1 MIYLENHALG
11 LAAVTQCVHH
21 IDHGR
26 CDETV
31 RKAVW
36 YSVVFLQLCVEC
48 STGTLHAASYQ
59 RLLGTSGGNGARVS
73 TFGPT
78 QARSKMR
85 RVVARIALCA
95 LCARAAVPPL
105 DPDAREE
112 AADLIVVGRIVSA
125 TAEEVSRREGH
136 VDSVSIG
143 QLEVEVALKGDAA
156 ATQTVYWW
164 YPSARPAGWTG
175 HQGQAPAPP
184 ENVRIKVFAD
194 AHGEL
199 LVPNGWEAAP
209 AAAAAPEAAAD
220 ADAAGA
226 TGAAAEPS
234 ADAVSADADAD
245 AATADAAEV
254 VERRENPIRALIRSF
269 FKVLGSPFALIQK
282 LFGGKKP

>member
-1 MIYLENHALG
+1 
-11 LAAVTQCVHH
+11 
-21 IDHGR
+21 
-26 CDETV
+26 
-31 RKAVW
+31 
-36 YSVVFLQLCVEC
+36 
-48 STGTLHAASYQ
+48 
-59 RLLGTSGGNGARVS
+59 
-73 TFGPT
+73 
-78 QARSKMR
+78 MR

-220 ADAAGA
+220 ASD
-226 TGAAAEPS
+226 EPPPL
-234 ADAVSADADAD
+234 
-245 AATADAAEV
+245 E
-254 VERRENPIRALIRSF
+254 
-269 FKVLGSPFALIQK
+269 
-282 LFGGKKP
+282 

>member
-1 MIYLENHALG
+1 
-11 LAAVTQCVHH
+11 
-21 IDHGR
+21 
-26 CDETV
+26 
-31 RKAVW
+31 
-36 YSVVFLQLCVEC
+36 
-48 STGTLHAASYQ
+48 
-59 RLLGTSGGNGARVS
+59 
-73 TFGPT
+73 
-78 QARSKMR
+78 MR

-105 DPDAREE
+105 EPDARKE
-112 AADLIVVGRIVSA
+112 AADLVVVGRIVSA

-143 QLEVEVALKGDAA
+143 QLEVELVLKGDAV

-209 AAAAAPEAAAD
+209 AATAAPEAAANA
-220 ADAAGA
+220 ADAEGV
-226 TGAAAEPS
+226 TGAAAEP
-234 ADAVSADADAD
+234 AAAATGADADAN
-245 AATADAAEV
+245 TAESDAAEV
-254 VERRENPIRALIRSF
+254 VERRESPIRALIRSF
-269 FKVLGSPFALIQK
+269 FKVLGSPFAVIQK

>member
-1 MIYLENHALG
+1 
-11 LAAVTQCVHH
+11 
-21 IDHGR
+21 
-26 CDETV
+26 
-31 RKAVW
+31 
-36 YSVVFLQLCVEC
+36 
-48 STGTLHAASYQ
+48 
-59 RLLGTSGGNGARVS
+59 
-73 TFGPT
+73 
-78 QARSKMR
+78 MR

-105 DPDAREE
+105 EPDARKES
-112 AADLIVVGRIVSA
+112 ADLVVVGRIVSA

-143 QLEVEVALKGDAA
+143 QLEVELVLKGDAV

-184 ENVRIKVFAD
+184 ENVLIKVFAD

-209 AAAAAPEAAAD
+209 AATAAPEAAANA
-220 ADAAGA
+220 ADAEGV
-226 TGAAAEPS
+226 TGAAAEP
-234 ADAVSADADAD
+234 AAAATGADADANT
-245 AATADAAEV
+245 AAADAAEV
-254 VERRENPIRALIRSF
+254 VERRESPIRALIRSL
-269 FKVLGSPFALIQK
+269 FKVLGSPFAVIQK

>member
-1 MIYLENHALG
+1 MAS
-11 LAAVTQCVHH
+11 
-21 IDHGR
+21 R
-26 CDETV
+26 
-31 RKAVW
+31 
-36 YSVVFLQLCVEC
+36 VE
-48 STGTLHAASYQ
+48 SFEK
-59 RLLGTSGGNGARVS
+59 TSAPCWERARVS

-209 AAAAAPEAAAD
+209 AAAAAPEPAAD

>member
-1 MIYLENHALG
+1 M
-11 LAAVTQCVHH
+11 
-21 IDHGR
+21 
-26 CDETV
+26 
-31 RKAVW
+31 
-36 YSVVFLQLCVEC
+36 
-48 STGTLHAASYQ
+48 
-59 RLLGTSGGNGARVS
+59 
-73 TFGPT
+73 
-78 QARSKMR
+78 
-85 RVVARIALCA
+85 ARIALCA

-105 DPDAREE
+105 EPDARKES
-112 AADLIVVGRIVSA
+112 ADLVVVGRIVSA

-143 QLEVEVALKGDAA
+143 QLEVELVLKGDAV

-209 AAAAAPEAAAD
+209 AATAAPEAAANA
-220 ADAAGA
+220 ADAEGV
-226 TGAAAEPS
+226 TGAAAEP
-234 ADAVSADADAD
+234 AAAATGADADANT
-245 AATADAAEV
+245 AAADAAEV
-254 VERRENPIRALIRSF
+254 VERRESPIRALIRSL
-269 FKVLGSPFALIQK
+269 FKVLGSPFAVIQK

>member
-1 MIYLENHALG
+1 
-11 LAAVTQCVHH
+11 
-21 IDHGR
+21 
-26 CDETV
+26 
-31 RKAVW
+31 
-36 YSVVFLQLCVEC
+36 
-48 STGTLHAASYQ
+48 
-59 RLLGTSGGNGARVS
+59 
-73 TFGPT
+73 
-78 QARSKMR
+78 MR

-105 DPDAREE
+105 EPDARKE
-112 AADLIVVGRIVSA
+112 AADLVVVGRIVSA

-143 QLEVEVALKGDAA
+143 QLEVELVLKGDAV

-209 AAAAAPEAAAD
+209 AATAAPEAAANA
-220 ADAAGA
+220 ADAEGV
-226 TGAAAEPS
+226 TGAAAEP
-234 ADAVSADADAD
+234 AAAATGADADAN
-245 AATADAAEV
+245 TAESDAAEV
-254 VERRENPIRALIRSF
+254 VERREIPIRALIRSF
-269 FKVLGSPFALIQK
+269 FKVLGSPFAVIQK
-282 LFGGKKP
+282 LFGDKKP

>member
-1 MIYLENHALG
+1 
-11 LAAVTQCVHH
+11 
-21 IDHGR
+21 
-26 CDETV
+26 
-31 RKAVW
+31 
-36 YSVVFLQLCVEC
+36 
-48 STGTLHAASYQ
+48 
-59 RLLGTSGGNGARVS
+59 
-73 TFGPT
+73 
-78 QARSKMR
+78 MR

-105 DPDAREE
+105 EPDARKES
-112 AADLIVVGRIVSA
+112 ADLVVVGRIVSA

-143 QLEVEVALKGDAA
+143 QLEVELVLKGDAV

-209 AAAAAPEAAAD
+209 AATAAPEAAANA
-220 ADAAGA
+220 ADAEGV
-226 TGAAAEPS
+226 TGAAAEP
-234 ADAVSADADAD
+234 AAAATGADADANT
-245 AATADAAEV
+245 AAADAAEV
-254 VERRENPIRALIRSF
+254 VERHESPIRALIRSL
-269 FKVLGSPFALIQK
+269 FKVLGSPFAVIQK
-282 LFGGKKP
+282 LFGGKKQ

>member
-1 MIYLENHALG
+1 
-11 LAAVTQCVHH
+11 
-21 IDHGR
+21 
-26 CDETV
+26 
-31 RKAVW
+31 
-36 YSVVFLQLCVEC
+36 
-48 STGTLHAASYQ
+48 
-59 RLLGTSGGNGARVS
+59 
-73 TFGPT
+73 
-78 QARSKMR
+78 MR

-105 DPDAREE
+105 EPDARKES
-112 AADLIVVGRIVSA
+112 ADLVVVGRIVSA

-143 QLEVEVALKGDAA
+143 QLEVELVLKGDAV

-209 AAAAAPEAAAD
+209 AATAAPEAAANA
-220 ADAAGA
+220 ADAEGV
-226 TGAAAEPS
+226 TGAAAEP
-234 ADAVSADADAD
+234 AAAATGADADANT
-245 AATADAAEV
+245 AAADAAEV
-254 VERRENPIRALIRSF
+254 VERRESPIRALIRSL
-269 FKVLGSPFALIQK
+269 FKVLGSPFAVIQK